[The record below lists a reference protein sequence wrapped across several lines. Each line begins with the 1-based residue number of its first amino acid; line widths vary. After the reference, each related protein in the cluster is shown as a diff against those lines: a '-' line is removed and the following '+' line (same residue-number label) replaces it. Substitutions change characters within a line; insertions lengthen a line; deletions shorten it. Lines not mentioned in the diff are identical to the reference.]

1 MEELTDYLNLVA
13 EDYNSWKTSRT
24 EEKFVAPWQNFQV
37 TVGKLQVEPPG
48 QILTSQNMKRAVM
61 KNISVILT

>member
-1 MEELTDYLNLVA
+1 MEELTDYLNVVA
-13 EDYNSWKTSRT
+13 QDYNSWKTSRT
-24 EEKFVAPWQNFQV
+24 KEKFVAPWQNFQV